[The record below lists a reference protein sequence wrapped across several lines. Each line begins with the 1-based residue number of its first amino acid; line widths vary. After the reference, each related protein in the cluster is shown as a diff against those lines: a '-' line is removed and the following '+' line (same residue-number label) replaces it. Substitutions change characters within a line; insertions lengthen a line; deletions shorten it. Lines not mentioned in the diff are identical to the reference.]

1 MDVDVANRVIFVID
15 LSWKLIICL
24 LGCKEW
30 KWKLSKQI
38 ILQKMTFS
46 KQIIRQKM
54 IFSKQIIR
62 PKMTFSKEIIFL
74 RGEGFGIF
82 YTCEVFDF
90 FELFEVGGGI
100 KYA

>member
-1 MDVDVANRVIFVID
+1 MDVDVAKGVIFVAD
-15 LSWKLIICL
+15 LSWKLIVCL
-24 LGCKEW
+24 LGCKDE
-30 KWKLSKQI
+30 KWKL
-38 ILQKMTFS
+38 S

-82 YTCEVFDF
+82 YTCEVFDV

-100 KYA
+100 KYV

>member
-1 MDVDVANRVIFVID
+1 MNVDVANGVIFVID

-30 KWKLSKQI
+30 KWK
-38 ILQKMTFS
+38 FS
-46 KQIIRQKM
+46 KQIIRQ
-54 IFSKQIIR
+54 
-62 PKMTFSKEIIFL
+62 KMTFSKEIIFL
-74 RGEGFGIF
+74 RGEGIGIF
-82 YTCEVFDF
+82 YTCEVFDV

>member
-1 MDVDVANRVIFVID
+1 MDVDVAKGVIFVAD
-15 LSWKLIICL
+15 LSWKLIVCL
-24 LGCKEW
+24 LGCKDE
-30 KWKLSKQI
+30 KWKL
-38 ILQKMTFS
+38 S

-74 RGEGFGIF
+74 REVGIGIF
-82 YTCEVFDF
+82 YIYVFDV

>member
-1 MDVDVANRVIFVID
+1 MDFDVTNDVIFIAY

-24 LGCKEW
+24 LGCKYE
-30 KWKLSKQI
+30 KIKL
-38 ILQKMTFS
+38 S

-54 IFSKQIIR
+54 IFSK
-62 PKMTFSKEIIFL
+62 EIIFL
-74 RGEGFGIF
+74 RGERIGNFHS
-82 YTCEVFDF
+82 CEVFDV